1 MSPAFGVYKG
11 GEIDFFVRSLEN
23 YKDYAIEV
31 KSGKNIGK
39 TANMIL
45 KDGKADYL
53 YLLKG
58 DTHGGIVDKKKHT
71 VPIYLTGKITF
82 DK

>member
-1 MSPAFGVYKG
+1 MVDAIHPK
-11 GEIDFFVRSLEN
+11 IRRLH
-23 YKDYAIEV
+23 KDYAIEV

-39 TANMIL
+39 TA

-58 DTHGGIVDKKKHT
+58 DTHGGIVDKKKYT
-71 VPIYLTGKITF
+71 VPIYLMGRITF
-82 DK
+82 VD